1 MRNKLLL
8 TLGCVLGWLMPAE
21 AQIIGGL
28 FERNQGTVV
37 VKVLE
42 QGSEKPVPFASAYLT
57 AKNDT
62 LITNFAL
69 TDTTGLARITK
80 VTRGNYVLTIEML
93 GYKTY

>member
-8 TLGCVLGWLMPAE
+8 TLGCVLGWLMPAG
-21 AQIIGGL
+21 AQFVPGGL

-69 TDTTGLARITK
+69 TDTTGAITC
-80 VTRGNYVLTIEML
+80 
-93 GYKTY
+93 